1 MPDIIFINPKSNRLG
16 CFDFLIAKSVPLGLG
31 CLAGYLLERNYD
43 VKLIDEEVEMLDHD
57 KIRSLADNDRPLF
70 GLSCLTPNIQ
80 RGYELADIIKSIFPK
95 STVVFGGIHPTVM
108 AEEVLSR
115 PSADYVVRGE
125 AEPMIEQL
133 VLNHRTGK
141 DFYDVPGCTYLKDGK
156 LVNNPSPPL
165 IDVNLLPETPY
176 HLFDSKVYDMGFI
189 MSSRGCPF
197 DCSFCSQRA
206 INGTRY
212 RYRSTEKVVAE
223 LKKLIELYAPSNIVF
238 FDDIF
243 TVNKK
248 RVVAL
253 CKAMIENG
261 LHKKAEYTIVTR
273 GDCLDEP
280 LLEAL
285 KNANF
290 TGMAI
295 GIETANEILMQ
306 DINKGETVQENI
318 DGIRLAKKYDF
329 KIDLIYIL
337 GLPGETRADRFA
349 ALKLAQDLDVAKAR
363 FNYITPY
370 PGTKLYDIAKEE
382 NALNKVGVWE
392 NFSPTIILSS
402 MKPFECDLPYA
413 PKGRDRDEVIM
424 DIIQTNMLYFLQ
436 PRRLGR
442 LLRAAFT
449 REGTKWLVLPEKWW
463 KNPKYIKGVID
474 VLTLNIQRLFLLLKW
489 KFQGKLLTQMDKNV
503 LSNKQIHPDATA
515 PFVFKGPARTSLPA
529 AE

>member
-43 VKLIDEEVEMLDHD
+43 VKLIDEEVEPLTLE
-57 KIRSLADNDRPLF
+57 KIRSLSDNDRPLF

-80 RGYELADIIKSIFPK
+80 RGYELADMIKSVFPK

-108 AEEVLSR
+108 QEEVLSHA
-115 PSADYVVRGE
+115 SADYVVRGE

-133 VLNHRTGK
+133 VLNHRVGK
-141 DFYDVPGCTYLKDGK
+141 DFYDVPGCTYLKDGV

-206 INGTRY
+206 INGTKY

-223 LKKLIELYAPSNIVF
+223 LTRLISLYAPSNIVF

-243 TVNKK
+243 TVNRK
-248 RVVAL
+248 RVIAL
-253 CKAMIENG
+253 CKAMIEAG

-273 GDCLDEP
+273 GDCLDEI

-285 KNANF
+285 KSANF

-295 GIETANEILMQ
+295 GIETANELLMK

-329 KIDLIYIL
+329 KIDLVYIL

-349 ALKLAQDLDVAKAR
+349 ALKLSKDLDVAKAR

-370 PGTKLYDIAKEE
+370 PGTHLYDVAKEE
-382 NALNKVGVWE
+382 GALNKIGDWE
-392 NFSPTIILSS
+392 NFSPTAVLSS
-402 MKPFECDLPYA
+402 MSPFECELPYL
-413 PKGRDRDEVIM
+413 PPNRDNKEVIM
-424 DIIQTNMLYFLQ
+424 DVIQANMLYFLQ
-436 PRRLGR
+436 PTRLWR
-442 LLRAAFT
+442 LIRASFN

-463 KNPKYIKGVID
+463 QKPKYIKGVIT
-474 VLTLNIQRLFLLLKW
+474 VISLNIQRLFLLFKW
-489 KFQGKLLTQMDKNV
+489 KLQGRLLTQMDDGV
-503 LSNKQIHPDATA
+503 LHDKQIHPDATA
-515 PFVFKGPARTSLPA
+515 PFIFKGPARTSLPVA
-529 AE
+529 K